1 MYHALVQVNYK
12 VLKKLT
18 GGGVV
23 WVESDY
29 NVSMLSPIIRVQS
42 LSCVLSP
49 PSLACSLSF
58 FLS

>member
-29 NVSMLSPIIRVQS
+29 SVSSISISQR
-42 LSCVLSP
+42 
-49 PSLACSLSF
+49 
-58 FLS
+58 